1 MIHMRAMVLEQ
12 QAAPEQEP
20 LKLREVR
27 VPDPPAQ
34 HIRVRVS
41 VCAVCHTDLH
51 IVEGDLPLHKQP
63 VIPGHQIVGVVDA
76 LGSGVTAY
84 KEGDRVG
91 IPWLHWTCG
100 ECGYCRRGYEN
111 LCERA
116 KFTGWDVD
124 GGYAEYVV
132 VPADF
137 ACPLP
142 KSFSDEHAAPLLCA
156 GIIGYRSYRLS
167 NAKKGERLGLYGF
180 GASAHIVLQ
189 FARHLGNECYVFT
202 RTPEHAELAKK
213 LGAVWTGRAEEQP
226 PSKLDCAIVFAPAG
240 PIVPLALQAVR
251 KGGTVACAGIT
262 MSPIPQLDYADLYHE
277 RVLRSVANST
287 RQDAREFLQL
297 AAEVPVKT
305 EIELFPLEQAN
316 QAITA
321 MKHSR
326 ITGAAALQLNPP
338 LRGLR

>member
-1 MIHMRAMVLEQ
+1 MVLET
-12 QAAPEQEP
+12 QADPEQGPLSPRDVPLPEP
-20 LKLREVR
+20 AAGQV
-27 VPDPPAQ
+27 
-34 HIRVRVS
+34 RVRVS

-51 IVEGDLPLHKQP
+51 IVEGDLPLHKHP
-63 VIPGHQIVGVVDA
+63 VIPGHQIVGVVEA
-76 LGSGVTAY
+76 LGQGARVF

-100 ECGYCRRGYEN
+100 ECGYCRRDHEN

-116 KFTGWDVD
+116 RFTGWDVD

-132 VPADF
+132 APEEYAYALPQSFAD
-137 ACPLP
+137 
-142 KSFSDEHAAPLLCA
+142 ENAAPLLCA

-167 NAKKGERLGLYGF
+167 NARKGERLGLYGF

-189 FARHLGNECYVFT
+189 FARRLGNESYVFT
-202 RTPEHAELAKK
+202 RTPAHAELAKK
-213 LGAVWTGRAEEQP
+213 LGAAWVGRAEEQP

-240 PIVPLALQAVR
+240 HIVPLALRAVR
-251 KGGTVACAGIT
+251 KGGTIACAGIT

-287 RQDAREFLQL
+287 RRDAREFLSL
-297 AAEVPVKT
+297 AAEVPVRT

-316 QAITA
+316 QAIVA

-326 ITGAAALQLNPP
+326 VQGAAV
-338 LRGLR
+338 LRV

>member
-1 MIHMRAMVLEQ
+1 MVLERQ
-12 QAAPEQEP
+12 GEPEQGP
-20 LKLREVR
+20 LSLRDVPVPTPGRGEV
-27 VPDPPAQ
+27 
-34 HIRVRVS
+34 RVRVS

-76 LGSGVTAY
+76 LGQGAKTFKAG
-84 KEGDRVG
+84 ERVG

-100 ECGYCRRGYEN
+100 ECGYCRRNHEN

-132 VPADF
+132 APEDYAY
-137 ACPLP
+137 PLP
-142 KSFSDEHAAPLLCA
+142 ASFSDEHAAPLLCA

-167 NAKKGERLGLYGF
+167 DAKRGERLGLYGF

-202 RTPEHAELAKK
+202 RTPAHAELAKR
-213 LGAVWTGRAEEQP
+213 LGAAWTGSAEEQP
-226 PSKLDCAIVFAPAG
+226 PVKLDCAIVFAPAG
-240 PIVPLALQAVR
+240 PIVPLALRAVR

-262 MSPIPQLDYADLYHE
+262 MSAIPQIDYADLYHE

-287 RQDAREFLQL
+287 RQDAREFLTL
-297 AAEVPVKT
+297 AAEVPVRT
-305 EIELFPLEQAN
+305 EIELFPLDDAN
-316 QAITA
+316 QAIAA

-326 ITGAAALQLNPP
+326 VRGAAVLKL
-338 LRGLR
+338 